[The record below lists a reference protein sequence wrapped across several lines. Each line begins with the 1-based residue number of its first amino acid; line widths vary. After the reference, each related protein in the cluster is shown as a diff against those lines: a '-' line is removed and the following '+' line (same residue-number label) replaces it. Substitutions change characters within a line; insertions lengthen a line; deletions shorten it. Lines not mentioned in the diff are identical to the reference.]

1 MKSSIKFLFMALF
14 FVAILTACKEKTPEP
29 MPDITQAIL
38 IDYSNNISMH
48 TYTELALAS
57 DQLHADIVKFSL
69 SPTKVGLE
77 KCQSDWKSTRAI
89 WEQSEA
95 SLFGPVSTNSIDPRI
110 DTWPIDFNRLDSI
123 LKSSAVFN
131 QMYIEQ
137 LEESLK
143 GFHPIEYL
151 LFGRG
156 TSKQFSK
163 FDNRQLEYLVAL
175 SENLKTLTASLKS
188 DWDVNAGNFYTIFS
202 SAGNGSTLYT
212 TKRAAFEEIAN
223 AMVGICDEVANGK
236 IGEVFTTLDSNK
248 EESPFAKNSLTDF
261 TNNINGVLYAYQSKN
276 KIADGNGLEDFVRQ
290 HNLSLDGAIKQKHG
304 SAIAALNNISM
315 PFGEA
320 IHLQPIQVQNAID
333 AINALKNE
341 METNL
346 LPLIQLHIKS

>member
-1 MKSSIKFLFMALF
+1 MKSILKFLFMGLF

-29 MPDITQAIL
+29 IPDITQTIL
-38 IDYSNNISMH
+38 IDYSNNISLYS
-48 TYTELALAS
+48 YTELALAS
-57 DQLHADIVKFSL
+57 DQLHSDILAFSA
-69 SPTKVGLE
+69 SPTKAGLE
-77 KCQSDWKSTRAI
+77 KCQNDWKATRAI

-123 LKSSAVFN
+123 LKSNVVFN
-131 QMYIEQ
+131 QIYIEQ
-137 LEESLK
+137 LEESLR

-156 TSKQFSK
+156 ASKQYTQ
-163 FDNRQLEYLVAL
+163 FDNRQLEFLVAL
-175 SENLKTLTASLKS
+175 SENLKTLTSSLKS
-188 DWDVNAGNFYTIFS
+188 DWDINAGNFYTTFS
-202 SAGNGSTLYT
+202 SAGNGSTLYS
-212 TKRAAFEEIAN
+212 TKKAAFEEIAN

-236 IGEVFTTLDSNK
+236 IGEVFMTLDSTK

-276 KIADGNGLEDFVRQ
+276 TIADGKGIEDFVRQ
-290 HNLSLDGAIKQKHG
+290 YNLSLDGAIKQKHA
-304 SAIAALNNISM
+304 SAIAALNNITL

>member
-1 MKSSIKFLFMALF
+1 MKSFFKFLFMALF
-14 FVAILTACKEKTPEP
+14 LVALLTACKQKTTEP
-29 MPDITQAIL
+29 IPDITQAIL
-38 IDYSNNISMH
+38 IDYSTNISLYS
-48 TYTELALAS
+48 YTELALAS
-57 DQLHADIVKFSL
+57 DQLHTDILAFSMA
-69 SPTKVGLE
+69 PTKAGLE
-77 KCQSDWKSTRAI
+77 KCQGDWKATRAI

-123 LKSSAVFN
+123 LKSNVVFN
-131 QMYIEQ
+131 QIYIEQ
-137 LEESLK
+137 LEESLR

-156 TSKQFSK
+156 ASKQYTQF
-163 FDNRQLEYLVAL
+163 NPRQLEFLVAL
-175 SENLKTLTASLKS
+175 SENLKTLTSSLKS
-188 DWDVNAGNFYTIFS
+188 DWDINGGNFYTVFS
-202 SAGNGSTLYT
+202 SAGNGSSLYT
-212 TKRAAFEEIAN
+212 TKKAAFEEIAN

-236 IGEVFTTLDSNK
+236 IGEVFITLDSTK

-276 KIADGNGLEDFVRQ
+276 TKADGKGLEDFVRQ
-290 HNLSLDGAIKQKHG
+290 YNLSLDGAIKHKHA
-304 SAIAALNNISM
+304 SAIAALNNITM

-333 AINALKNE
+333 AINDLKNE
-341 METNL
+341 LETNL

>member
-1 MKSSIKFLFMALF
+1 MVLIFASLN
-14 FVAILTACKEKTPEP
+14 ACKEKTTDP
-29 MPDITQAIL
+29 MPDISQAIL
-38 IDYSNNISMH
+38 IDYSTNISMYS
-48 TYTELALAS
+48 YTELALAS
-57 DQLHADIVKFSL
+57 DQLHTDIVAFSA
-69 SPTKVGLE
+69 SPSKAGLE
-77 KCQSDWKSTRAI
+77 KCQNDWKATRAI

-123 LKSSAVFN
+123 LNSSVVFN
-131 QMYIEQ
+131 QAYIEQ

-156 TSKQFSK
+156 ASKQYTQ
-163 FDNRQLEYLVAL
+163 FDNRQIEFLKAL
-175 SENLKTLTASLKS
+175 SENLKTLTTSLKS
-188 DWDVNAGNFYTIFS
+188 DWDINGGNFFTTFS
-202 SAGNGSTLYT
+202 TAGNGSSVYATR
-212 TKRAAFEEIAN
+212 KAAFEEIAN

-236 IGEVFTTLDSNK
+236 IGEVFTTLDSTK

-276 KIADGNGLEDFVRQ
+276 TSTDGKGLEDFVRQ
-290 HNLSLDGAIKQKHG
+290 YNLSLDGAIKQKHA
-304 SAIAALNNISM
+304 SAIAALNNITL